1 MFSLRAPK
9 ATFKSYLLPQAED
22 KIIPEPRLKKLEPVL
37 LPGEIV
43 VNEVN
48 FVRKCIATD
57 TSQYD
62 LWGKLVCSNFKISFI
77 TDDSLPLQKFQYK
90 NLLLGEHD
98 VALTCVEQIVT
109 VNDTKRKQKVLG
121 PNQKLK
127 FNPTELIIYCKDFRI
142 VRFRFD
148 EAGPESAKKVCL
160 AIAHY
165 SQPADLQL
173 LFAFEYVG
181 KKYHNPAKKVN
192 GIDPGGGG
200 GGGGGGYGIH
210 HQTPLFE
217 TFSDWDREIKRTG
230 ASEWRVCSVNEGYM
244 ISTSLPEY
252 FVVPSSLADQD
263 LKLYS
268 YSFTGR
274 RMPMWCWNHSN
285 GNALVRMAHIKDSL
299 QQRKIDQRICNA
311 VTRSHPQRSDVYK
324 SDLDKCLPNVQEI
337 QTAFLKLKQL
347 CVNEPFE
354 ETEEKWLSL
363 LDNSRWLEYVRIFL
377 KLSAELVYMLD
388 SKHVSVILQ
397 EEEGRD
403 LSCCVA
409 SLIQVMLDPHF
420 RTIAG
425 FQSLIQKE
433 WVMAGHPFLDR
444 CNHLKKSDKESPLF
458 LMFLDS
464 VWQLLEQYPSA
475 FEFSEA
481 YLTILYDSTRIS
493 LFGTFLFNSPHQRV
507 KQSTEFAISKNI
519 QLGDEKGLKFPS
531 VWDWS
536 LQLTPRDRLLFHNPL
551 YIGKSTPCVCN
562 GIVKTFKR
570 SKKNYSSTLR
580 GFPSSLKN
588 GIINEQDFFPR
599 RNSLILKL
607 KPDFLHHMDNTTN
620 GMEQYFRDWF
630 SKPADLHGVILPR
643 LSRTQIKLWK
653 LCYFR
658 WIPEAQIKHGGFITA
673 FHKISLLADEVES
686 LNRSLRQHNGSP
698 PVLANASEQ
707 DQSRLYFRAHGLNDG
722 PTTPDFLSSAF
733 PFSPV
738 GNLCRRSI
746 LGTPLSKFLSG
757 AKIWLSTE
765 TLANED

>member
-1 MFSLRAPK
+1 MFPLKPPK
-9 ATFKSYLLPQAED
+9 ATFKSYLLPQTED
-22 KIIPEPRLKKLEPVL
+22 KIAPEPRLKKLEPVL

-48 FVRKCIATD
+48 FVRKCIATN

-77 TDDSLPLQKFQYK
+77 TDDPMPLQKFHYR

-98 VALTCVEQIVT
+98 VALTCIEQIVT

-148 EAGPESAKKVCL
+148 EAGPESAKKVLQQVCL

-200 GGGGGGYGIH
+200 GG
-210 HQTPLFE
+210 QLTPLFE
-217 TFSDWDREIKRTG
+217 TYSDWDREIKRTG

-244 ISTSLPEY
+244 ISTCLPEY

-263 LKLYS
+263 LKQYS

-285 GNALVRMAHIKDSL
+285 GSALVRMASIKDQL

-324 SDLDKCLPNVQEI
+324 SDLDKSLPNIQEI
-337 QTAFLKLKQL
+337 QAAFLKLKQL
-347 CVNEPFE
+347 CVN
-354 ETEEKWLSL
+354 
-363 LDNSRWLEYVRIFL
+363 
-377 KLSAELVYMLD
+377 
-388 SKHVSVILQ
+388 

-409 SLIQVMLDPHF
+409 SLIQVMLDPYF

-433 WVMAGHPFLDR
+433 WVMAGYPFLDR

-458 LMFLDS
+458 LMFLDC

-519 QLGDEKGLKFPS
+519 QLGDEKGLRFPS

-536 LQLTPRDRLLFHNPL
+536 LQHTVRDRMLFHNPL
-551 YIGKSTPCVCN
+551 YIGKSAPCVHN
-562 GIVKTFKR
+562 GAVKYFKR

-580 GFPSSLKN
+580 GLPPSLKN
-588 GIINEQDFFPR
+588 GIISEQDFLPR

-607 KPDFLHHMDNTTN
+607 KPDFLHHTDSTTN
-620 GMEQYFRDWF
+620 GMEQYFREWF
-630 SKPADLHGVILPR
+630 SKPVDLHGVILPH
-643 LSRTQIKLWK
+643 LSGTQIKLWK

-658 WIPEAQIKHGGFITA
+658 WIPEAQINSGGFITA
-673 FHKISLLADEVES
+673 FHKISLLADEVDV
-686 LNRSLRQHNGSP
+686 LNRCLRQHSGTP
-698 PVLANASEQ
+698 PLLTNTSEL
-707 DQSRLYFRAHGLNDG
+707 DQSRMYFRANGLSDSS
-722 PTTPDFLSSAF
+722 TTPDFLSSSF